1 MLPLISF
8 DAGRKTP
15 TQSFGRQKELRQEME
30 VWFYLE

>member
-15 TQSFGRQKELRQEME
+15 AQSSGRQKELRQQME
-30 VWFYLE
+30 VGFYLE